1 MNKSRNSRKA
11 AFILALIM
19 CVSLLFSA
27 CEKVPSADDGSGSN
41 SGLSEESQMNARI
54 EIQIEDNN
62 GNNKVQIPKFA
73 SDIPSDAIDKL
84 NTDIEPLITVY
95 KDAKDNV
102 LKWPEIFTYT
112 YESDEYL
119 QAVVEYQEMPSLDL
133 DYNVKTFTYDK
144 ENDKALQIADAL
156 AMVDYTEA
164 KFGSLID
171 DLYNDSDVG
180 GELKKYEI
188 NGFYISESGIV
199 QFFVRLYVDTG
210 MEEYSLMTTVVP
222 KTKKLFTTDE
232 NGLYIIE

>member
-1 MNKSRNSRKA
+1 MNTSGILRKTSLV
-11 AFILALIM
+11 LALLM
-19 CVSLLFSA
+19 CTTVTFSG
-27 CEKVPSADDGSGSN
+27 CEKVPSADDTSDTPGVSD
-41 SGLSEESQMNARI
+41 EMKMNARI

-62 GNNKVQIPKFA
+62 GNNKVQIPKFTA
-73 SDIPSDAIDKL
+73 DKPSEAIDAL
-84 NTDIEPLITVY
+84 NTEIDTLITVY
-95 KDAKDNV
+95 EEAKDNV

-119 QAVVEYQEMPSLDL
+119 QAIVEYQEMPSLDL

-144 ENDKALQIADAL
+144 ENDEALQMSDAL
-156 AMVDYTEA
+156 AMVEYTEA
-164 KFGSLID
+164 KFGGLIE
-171 DLYNDSDVG
+171 DLYADSDVG
-180 GELKKYEI
+180 GDLKKYEI

-210 MEEYSLMTTVVP
+210 MEEYSLMTTIVP

>member
-1 MNKSRNSRKA
+1 MNTSGISRKTSLV
-11 AFILALIM
+11 LALIM
-19 CVSLLFSA
+19 CVTVVFSG
-27 CEKVPSADDGSGSN
+27 CEKVPSADDGTGTSGVSD
-41 SGLSEESQMNARI
+41 EAKMNARI

-62 GNNKVQIPKFA
+62 GNNKVQIPKFVA
-73 SDIPSDAIDKL
+73 DVPSEAIDKL

-95 KDAKDNV
+95 EEAKDNV
-102 LKWPEIFTYT
+102 LKWPEFFTYT

-144 ENDKALQIADAL
+144 ENDKALKIADAL
-156 AMVDYTEA
+156 AMVEYTEA
-164 KFGSLID
+164 KFGSLIE
-171 DLYNDSDVG
+171 DLYADSDVG

-210 MEEYSLMTTVVP
+210 MEEYSLMTTIVP

>member
-1 MNKSRNSRKA
+1 MNKTVNSRKT
-11 AFILALIM
+11 AFILALVM
-19 CVSLLFSA
+19 CVSLLVSA
-27 CEKVPSADDGSGSN
+27 CEKVPSSDDGSGSN
-41 SGLSEESQMNARI
+41 SGVSEETEMNARI

-73 SDIPSDAIDKL
+73 ADMPSDAIDKL
-84 NTDIEPLITVY
+84 NADIDPLITVY
-95 KDAKDNV
+95 EEAKDNV

-156 AMVDYTEA
+156 AMIDYTEA
-164 KFGSLID
+164 KFGSLVDNLYD
-171 DLYNDSDVG
+171 DSEVG

-188 NGFYISESGIV
+188 NGLYISESGIV